1 MILVT
6 IIAGKLKNVVQTYNK
21 CEQAPNVQDNKRK
34 YDFAKKRGGMFD
46 ERRKLIEILFE

>member
-6 IIAGKLKNVVQTYNK
+6 IIAGKLKNVVQTHTK

-34 YDFAKKRGGMFD
+34 YDFAKKRYLIYKYY
-46 ERRKLIEILFE
+46 KLLTL